1 MGECRRRRG
10 ETKRKKEEMRV
21 GFHWTDGTESGTGA
35 VCKCAKERKRE
46 RPPSDKVE
54 IKDVEFRVTSQSFW
68 FMDEGD
74 G

>member
-1 MGECRRRRG
+1 MQEEEGG
-10 ETKRKKEEMRV
+10 NKKKERGDEGRV
-21 GFHWTDGTESGTGA
+21 SLDRWHRVWNWSSLQ
-35 VCKCAKERKRE
+35 KRE

>member
-1 MGECRRRRG
+1 MAQSLEL
-10 ETKRKKEEMRV
+10 EQFANV
-21 GFHWTDGTESGTGA
+21 Q
-35 VCKCAKERKRE
+35 KRE

>member
-1 MGECRRRRG
+1 
-10 ETKRKKEEMRV
+10 MRV